1 MAQEAVVIVQDD
13 GSGDQSGSSGHTGVI
28 IVIISEH

>member
-1 MAQEAVVIVQDD
+1 MAQGTVVLVQDD
-13 GSGDQSGSSGHTGVI
+13 GSGDQSGSSGHNGVI